1 MIEPYSSL
9 QTVFIGCL
17 AAILVMTVATPF
29 IRLKPKF
36 RNSRW
41 WLTYTHVLA
50 WVVSVSTLVVSVLT
64 SKPGDA
70 GMLGFVLFLWFVL
83 GAILLGVAE
92 TCSKEEDTYPR
103 KEADAYLRNYGR
115 CNYDQR
121 ETGVGWVYYLWSIG
135 GLVAL
140 AVGMSAVS
148 DSSVTK
154 SSLPSSVEYSTAA
167 DGSKTPAGT
176 EKYLLE
182 KSESG
187 QWVTAT
193 LDDHKSSVKSVND
206 RRTIYTW
213 TETRK
218 TDASDT
224 LTVTNHVSTTLEKDD
239 ISVVNDAKP
248 DEVPW
253 VEYTPVYYLAPVGMF
268 NDARPNPEQVKLC
281 VAGRDTDCKPNAKP
295 SHSKIVLHLP
305 VSAK

>member
-9 QTVFIGCL
+9 QTVFIGGL

-41 WLTYTHVLA
+41 LLTGTHVLA
-50 WVVSVSTLVVSVLT
+50 WVVSAITLIVSVLT

-83 GAILLGVAE
+83 GTILLGVAE
-92 TCSKEEDTYPR
+92 TCSKEADT
-103 KEADAYLRNYGR
+103 YLRNYGR

-121 ETGVGWVYYLWSIG
+121 ETGAGWAYYLWSIG

-148 DSSVTK
+148 VSTVTK
-154 SSLPSSVEYSTAA
+154 SSPPSSIEYSTAA
-167 DGSKTPAGT
+167 DGSKTPVGT

-187 QWVTAT
+187 QWVTTA
-193 LDDHKSSVKSVND
+193 LGD
-206 RRTIYTW
+206 RAFSKEQRTVYTW
-213 TETRK
+213 TEKRK
-218 TDASDT
+218 SDASDT
-224 LTVTNHVSTTLEKDD
+224 LTVTKHVTTTIDDND
-239 ISVVNDAKP
+239 ISVVNDVKP
-248 DEVPW
+248 DETPW
-253 VEYTPVYYLAPVGMF
+253 VEYTPVYYLAPVGIF
-268 NDARPNPEQVKLC
+268 NEARPNPETDKLC
-281 VAGRDTDCKPNAKP
+281 VLGRDTGCKANAKP
-295 SHSKIVLHLP
+295 SHNKIVLHLP
-305 VSAK
+305 ETDK

>member
-1 MIEPYSSL
+1 MIEPYASL

-17 AAILVMTVATPF
+17 AVILVMTVAMPF

-41 WLTYTHVLA
+41 LLAGTHVLA
-50 WVVSVSTLVVSVLT
+50 WVVSAITLIVSVLT

-121 ETGVGWVYYLWSIG
+121 ETGVGRVYYLWSIG

-167 DGSKTPAGT
+167 DGSKTPVGT

-206 RRTIYTW
+206 RRTVYTW

-239 ISVVNDAKP
+239 ISVVNDAKAN
-248 DEVPW
+248 EAPW
-253 VEYTPVYYLAPVGMF
+253 VEYIPVYYLAPAGIF
-268 NDARPNPEQVKLC
+268 DGTRPDPIRGSLC
-281 VAGRDTDCKPNAKP
+281 VQGRDAGCTVNAQRAYTKY
-295 SHSKIVLHLP
+295 VLHVP
-305 VSAK
+305 ASAK

>member
-41 WLTYTHVLA
+41 LLTGTHVLA
-50 WVVSVSTLVVSVLT
+50 WVVSAITLTVSILT

-70 GMLGFVLFLWFVL
+70 GMLVFVLFLWVVL
-83 GAILLGVAE
+83 GAILLGVAS
-92 TCSKEEDTYPR
+92 TCSKEADTYPR
-103 KEADAYLRNYGR
+103 KEADAYLRHYGR

-121 ETGVGWVYYLWSIG
+121 GKTQSWAYYLWSIG

-140 AVGMSAVS
+140 AVGMSVVS

-154 SSLPSSVEYSTAA
+154 SSQPSSVEYNSAA
-167 DGSKTPAGT
+167 DGSKTPVGS

-206 RRTIYTW
+206 RRTVYTW
-213 TETRK
+213 TEIRK

-239 ISVVNDAKP
+239 ISVVNDVKP
-248 DEVPW
+248 DETPW
-253 VEYTPVYYLAPVGMF
+253 VEYTPVYYLAPVGIF
-268 NDARPNPEQVKLC
+268 NEARPNPEQDKLC
-281 VAGRDTDCKPNAKP
+281 VLGRDTGCKANAKP
-295 SHSKIVLHLP
+295 SHKKIVLHLP
-305 VSAK
+305 ETDK

>member
-9 QTVFIGCL
+9 QNVFIGCL
-17 AAILVMTVATPF
+17 AAILIMTVATPF
-29 IRLKPKF
+29 IRLKPKL

-41 WLTYTHVLA
+41 LLTGTHVLA
-50 WVVSVSTLVVSVLT
+50 WVVSVITLIVSVIT

-103 KEADAYLRNYGR
+103 KEADAYQRKYGR
-115 CNYDQR
+115 CNYDPR

-167 DGSKTPAGT
+167 GGSKTPVGT
-176 EKYLLE
+176 EKYPLE
-182 KSESG
+182 KSEPG
-187 QWVTAT
+187 EWVTAT

-206 RRTIYTW
+206 RRTVYAW

-239 ISVVNDAKP
+239 ISVVNDVKP
-248 DEVPW
+248 DETPW
-253 VEYTPVYYLAPVGMF
+253 VEYTPVYYLAPVGIF
-268 NDARPNPEQVKLC
+268 DDARPNPEQVKLC
-281 VAGRDTDCKPNAKP
+281 VVGRDTDCKANAKP
-295 SHSKIVLHLP
+295 SHNKIVLHLP
-305 VSAK
+305 VTDN